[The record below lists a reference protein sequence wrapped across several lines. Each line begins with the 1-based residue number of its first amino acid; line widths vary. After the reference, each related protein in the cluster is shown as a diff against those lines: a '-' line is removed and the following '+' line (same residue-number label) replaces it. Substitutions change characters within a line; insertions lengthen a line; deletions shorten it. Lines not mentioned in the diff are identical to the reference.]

1 MEHNTSMNQTMM
13 NQTMMNQPRDLL
25 LESILSGVNNGV
37 FVEIGT
43 HRGDFAD
50 RVLSISKTSRLYCVD
65 PYTSYA
71 DYSDTINDH
80 IGNDVYNEAYNRLKS
95 KYGDR
100 VQFIRQ
106 FSVDAVG
113 MVPNNI
119 DLLHIDGN
127 HSYKFVRRDLEQ
139 YFPKVRANGFILGSG
154 AYDEDDSARDANG
167 NVFIQHSQNEYGD
180 YGVIKAFGEF
190 ITENNLSGA
199 GGNNRI
205 LMKKTVHPRS
215 QITPKNDIVFVTLFK
230 DIGRDKWLHYKREPS
245 EYIEHFMRLARSIPY
260 KLVVYVEP
268 KIRAL
273 LANYKLSDNIIFI
286 NFDSVEHTFIKKYI
300 GLEREII
307 ASQHYQNRIPDFRK
321 NQNPEHVYPEYTLI
335 NHSKI
340 NYLRDAK
347 QNVLPNYMFY
357 AWIDFGYAKNDTI
370 QLPKAIAIDKLPTN
384 KLTYHSL
391 RDVPDEKIDPNY
403 ILGSDDLYLTG
414 SSFIV
419 PNSIVEAFEVL
430 YEYKLIEWQ
439 TRWIADDD
447 QSLVL
452 QIYQDHPGLFNLI
465 KYPAYMSLYNFI

>member
-1 MEHNTSMNQTMM
+1 MEHNTSMNQATM
-13 NQTMMNQPRDLL
+13 NQATMNQPRDLL
-25 LESILSGVNNGV
+25 LESILSGVNNGI

-43 HRGDFAD
+43 YCGDFAD
-50 RVLSISKTSRLYCVD
+50 RVLSISKTSRIYCID
-65 PYTSYA
+65 PYASYS

-80 IGNDVYNEAYNRLKS
+80 IGDEVYNEAYNRLKS

-106 FSVDAVG
+106 FSADAIG
-113 MVPNNI
+113 MIPNNI

-139 YFPKVRANGFILGSG
+139 YFPKVKANGFILGSG
-154 AYDEDDSARDANG
+154 AYDEDDSVRDANG

-205 LMKKTVHPRS
+205 FMKKTVHPRS
-215 QITPKNDIVFVTLFK
+215 QITPKNDIVFVTFFK
-230 DIGRDKWLHYKREPS
+230 EAENDTGRQS
-245 EYIEHFMRLARSIPY
+245 ECIENFLRLAKSIPY
-260 KLVVYVEP
+260 KLVVYIEP
-268 KIRAL
+268 RIRGL
-273 LANYKLSDNIIFI
+273 LVDYTFSDNIIFI
-286 NFDSVEHTFIKKYI
+286 NFDSVEHTLVKKYAV
-300 GLEREII
+300 LENEII
-307 ASQHYQNRIPDFRK
+307 ASK
-321 NQNPEHVYPEYTLI
+321 NNQTNTSEYTLI

-370 QLPKAIAIDKLPTN
+370 QIPKAIALDKLPT
-384 KLTYHSL
+384 KKFTYHTL
-391 RDVPDEKIDPNY
+391 RDVPDEKIDPNHV
-403 ILGSDDLYLTG
+403 LGSDKVYLTG
-414 SSFIV
+414 SSFII

-439 TRWIADDD
+439 TRWITNDD
-447 QSLVL
+447 QGLIL

-465 KYPAYMSLYNFI
+465 KNSDYMSLYNFI

>member
-1 MEHNTSMNQTMM
+1 MEHNTSMNQTMI
-13 NQTMMNQPRDLL
+13 NQPRDLL
-25 LESILSGVNNGV
+25 LESILSGVTNGV

-43 HRGDFAD
+43 YRGDFAD
-50 RVLSISKTSRLYCVD
+50 LVLSISKTSRLYCVD

-80 IGNDVYNEAYNRLKS
+80 IGNNVYNEAYNRLKS

-127 HSYKFVRRDLEQ
+127 HSYKFVRRDLEL

-154 AYDEDDSARDANG
+154 AYDEDDSDRDANG

-230 DIGRDKWLHYKREPS
+230 DIGRDKWQHYKRDPS
-245 EYIEHFMRLARSIPY
+245 EYIECFLRLATSIPY

-268 KIRAL
+268 KIRGL
-273 LANYKLSDNIIFI
+273 LADYTFSDNIIFI

-300 GLEREII
+300 GLESEII
-307 ASQHYQNRIPDFRK
+307 TSQDYQNRIPYFRK

-340 NYLRDAK
+340 NYIRDAK

-370 QLPKAIAIDKLPTN
+370 QLPKAIALDKLPTN

-465 KYPAYMSLYNFI
+465 KYSAYMSLYNFI

>member
-1 MEHNTSMNQTMM
+1 MEQ
-13 NQTMMNQPRDLL
+13 QDRDLL
-25 LESILSGVNNGV
+25 LESILSGVNNGI

-43 HRGDFAD
+43 YRGDFAD
-50 RVLSISKTSRLYCVD
+50 RVLSISRTSRLYCVD
-65 PYTSYA
+65 PYASYE
-71 DYSDTINDH
+71 DYSDNINNH
-80 IGNDVYNEAYNRLKS
+80 IGDVVYNETYNRLKS

-100 VQFIRQ
+100 IQFMRQ
-106 FSVDAVG
+106 FSVDAVD
-113 MVPNNI
+113 MIPNNI

-127 HSYKFVRRDLEQ
+127 HSYKFVRRDLEL
-139 YFPKVRANGFILGSG
+139 YFPKVRANGFVLGSG
-154 AYDEDDSARDANG
+154 AYDEDDTMRDANG
-167 NVFIQHSQNEYGD
+167 NVFMQHSQNEYSD
-180 YGVIKAFGEF
+180 CGVIKAFGEF
-190 ITENNLSGA
+190 ITENNVSGA
-199 GGNNRI
+199 GGNNRV
-205 LMKKTVHPRS
+205 LLKKTVHPRT
-215 QITPKNDIVFVTLFK
+215 QITPKNDIAFVTFFK
-230 DIGRDKWLHYKREPS
+230 DIGRDRWIHYKREQS
-245 EYIEHFMRLARSIPY
+245 EYIECFLRLARSIPY
-260 KLVVYVEP
+260 KLVVYIEP

-273 LANYKLSDNIIFI
+273 LVDYTFSDNIIFI

-307 ASQHYQNRIPDFRK
+307 ASQHYQNRIPYFRK

-340 NYLRDAK
+340 NFLRDAK

-370 QLPKAIAIDKLPTN
+370 KIPNSIDLDKLNTK
-384 KLTYHSL
+384 KLTYHTL

-452 QIYQDHPGLFNLI
+452 QICQDHPGLFHLI
-465 KYPAYMSLYNFI
+465 KYRTYMCLYNFI

>member
-1 MEHNTSMNQTMM
+1 MEQQTTMNQT
-13 NQTMMNQPRDLL
+13 RDLL

-43 HRGDFAD
+43 YLGDFAD

-65 PYTSYA
+65 PYTGYS
-71 DYSDTINDH
+71 DYSDTINNH
-80 IGNDVYNEAYNRLKS
+80 IGDEIYNNTYNRLKS

-106 FSVDAVG
+106 FSVDAIG
-113 MVPNNI
+113 MIPNNI

-127 HSYKFVRRDLEQ
+127 HSYKFVRRDLEM

-154 AYDEDDSARDANG
+154 AYDEDDTLRDANG
-167 NVFIQHSQNEYGD
+167 NVFIQHSQNEYGE

-205 LMKKTVHPRS
+205 LMKKTAHPRS

-245 EYIEHFMRLARSIPY
+245 EYIECFMRLARSIPY
-260 KLVVYVEP
+260 KLVVYIEP
-268 KIRAL
+268 QIRSL
-273 LANYKLSDNIIFI
+273 LANYTFGDNVIFI

-307 ASQHYQNRIPDFRK
+307 TSQDYQNRIPDFRK

-357 AWIDFGYAKNDTI
+357 AWIDFGYAKNDAI
-370 QLPKAIAIDKLPTN
+370 QLPKAIDLDKLPTN
-384 KLTYHSL
+384 KLTYHTL

-465 KYPAYMSLYNFI
+465 KYPAYMCIYNFI

>member
-1 MEHNTSMNQTMM
+1 MEHNTSMNQT
-13 NQTMMNQPRDLL
+13 TMNQPRDLL
-25 LESILSGVNNGV
+25 LESILSGVNNGI

-71 DYSDTINDH
+71 DYSDTINNH
-80 IGNDVYNEAYNRLKS
+80 IGDEVYNEAYNRLKS

-106 FSVDAVG
+106 FSADAIG
-113 MVPNNI
+113 MIPNNI

-139 YFPKVRANGFILGSG
+139 YFPKVKANGFILGSG
-154 AYDEDDSARDANG
+154 AYDEDDSVRDANG

-205 LMKKTVHPRS
+205 FMKKTVHPRS
-215 QITPKNDIVFVTLFK
+215 QTTPKNDIVFVTFFK
-230 DIGRDKWLHYKREPS
+230 DIQNKTERQS
-245 EYIEHFMRLARSIPY
+245 ECIENFLRLAKSIPY
-260 KLVVYVEP
+260 KLVVYIEP
-268 KIRAL
+268 KIRGL
-273 LANYKLSDNIIFI
+273 LADYTFTDNIVFI
-286 NFDSVEHTFIKKYI
+286 NFDSVEHTFIKKYAV
-300 GLEREII
+300 LENEII
-307 ASQHYQNRIPDFRK
+307 SSKQFENI
-321 NQNPEHVYPEYTLI
+321 NPEYTLI

-357 AWIDFGYAKNDTI
+357 AWIDFEYANNDTTQI
-370 QLPKAIAIDKLPTN
+370 PQSISLDKLPTN
-384 KLTYHSL
+384 KFTYHTL
-391 RDVPDEKIDPNY
+391 RDIPDEKFDPNY
-403 ILGSDDLYLTG
+403 TLGTNDVYLTG

-419 PNSIVEAFEVL
+419 PNSMVEAFEVL

-439 TRWIADDD
+439 TRWITNDD
-447 QSLVL
+447 QGLIL
-452 QIYQDHPGLFNLI
+452 QIYQDHPGLFKLI
-465 KYPAYMSLYNFI
+465 IYPAYMCIYNLI

>member
-1 MEHNTSMNQTMM
+1 MNQTTM
-13 NQTMMNQPRDLL
+13 NQTTMNQTTMNQTRDLL

-37 FVEIGT
+37 IVEIGT
-43 HRGDFAD
+43 YRGDFAD

-65 PYTSYA
+65 PYASYE

-80 IGNDVYNEAYNRLKS
+80 IGDDVYNETYNRLKS

-106 FSVDAVG
+106 ISADAVV
-113 MVPNNI
+113 MIPNNI

-139 YFPKVRANGFILGSG
+139 YFPKVKANGFVLGSG
-154 AYDEDDSARDANG
+154 AYDEDDSVRDANG
-167 NVFIQHSQNEYGD
+167 NVFVQHSQNEYGD
-180 YGVIKAFGEF
+180 CGVVKAFGEF

-205 LMKKTVHPRS
+205 LMKKTVHPRT
-215 QITPKNDIVFVTLFK
+215 QITPKNDIAFVTFFK
-230 DIGRDKWLHYKREPS
+230 DTANNTDLQS
-245 EYIEHFMRLARSIPY
+245 ECIEHFLRLAKSIPY
-260 KLVVYVEP
+260 KLVVYIEP
-268 KIRAL
+268 KIRGL
-273 LANYKLSDNIIFI
+273 LLDYTFSDNVIFI
-286 NFDSVEHTFIKKYI
+286 NLDSVEHTFFKKYAV
-300 GLEREII
+300 LENEII
-307 ASQHYQNRIPDFRK
+307 ANKQIKSIK
-321 NQNPEHVYPEYTLI
+321 LEY

-340 NYLRDAK
+340 NFLRDAK

-370 QLPKAIAIDKLPTN
+370 KLPQAIALHKLNTK
-384 KLTYHSL
+384 KLTYHTM
-391 RDVPDEKIDPNY
+391 RDAPNEKIDPNCVVG
-403 ILGSDDLYLTG
+403 IDDVYLTG

-439 TRWIADDD
+439 TRWIANDD
-447 QSLVL
+447 QSLAL
-452 QIYQDHPGLFNLI
+452 QIYQDHPGLFNLV
-465 KYPAYMSLYNFI
+465 KCSDYMSLYNFI

>member
-1 MEHNTSMNQTMM
+1 METNKTQE
-13 NQTMMNQPRDLL
+13 RDLL
-25 LESILSGVNNGV
+25 LESMLSGVTNGV

-43 HRGDFAD
+43 YRGDFAD
-50 RVLSISKTSRLYCVD
+50 RVLSISKTSRIYCVD
-65 PYTSYA
+65 PYRGYS

-80 IGNDVYNEAYNRLKS
+80 IGDEVYNETYNRLKS

-100 VQFIRQ
+100 IQFIRQ
-106 FSVDAVG
+106 FSADATD
-113 MVPNNI
+113 MIPNNI
-119 DLLHIDGN
+119 DLLHIDAN

-139 YFPKVRANGFILGSG
+139 YFPKVKANGFILGSG
-154 AYDEDDSARDANG
+154 AYDEDDSVRDANG

-205 LMKKTVHPRS
+205 FMKKTVHPRS
-215 QITPKNDIVFVTLFK
+215 QITPENDIVFVTFFK
-230 DIGRDKWLHYKREPS
+230 DIQNKTEKQS
-245 EYIEHFMRLARSIPY
+245 ECIENFLRLAKSIPY
-260 KLVVYVEP
+260 KLVVYIEP
-268 KIRAL
+268 KMKAL
-273 LANYKLSDNIIFI
+273 LGDYTFSDNIIFI
-286 NFDSVEHTFIKKYI
+286 NFDIVEHTFVKKYI

-307 ASQHYQNRIPDFRK
+307 SSQHYQNRIPDFRK

-370 QLPKAIAIDKLPTN
+370 QIPKAIVLDKLPT
-384 KLTYHSL
+384 KKITYHTL
-391 RDVPDEKIDPNY
+391 RDVPDEKIDPNSV
-403 ILGSDDLYLTG
+403 LGSDDVYLTG

-419 PNSIVEAFEVL
+419 PNSIIEAFEVL

-439 TRWIADDD
+439 TRWIANDD
-447 QSLVL
+447 QALIL
-452 QIYQDHPGLFNLI
+452 QIYQDHPGFFKLI
-465 KYPAYMSLYNFI
+465 KYSDYMCLYNFI

>member
-1 MEHNTSMNQTMM
+1 MATNQT
-13 NQTMMNQPRDLL
+13 QDRDLL
-25 LESILSGVNNGV
+25 LESILSGVNNGI

-43 HRGDFAD
+43 YRGDFAD
-50 RVLSISKTSRLYCVD
+50 RVLSISKTSRIYCVD
-65 PYTSYA
+65 PY
-71 DYSDTINDH
+71 SDTINNH
-80 IGNDVYNEAYNRLKS
+80 IGDDLYNDTYNRLKS

-106 FSVDAVG
+106 FSADAVG
-113 MVPNNI
+113 MIPNNI

-127 HSYKFVRRDLEQ
+127 HSYKFVRRDLEL

-154 AYDEDDSARDANG
+154 AYDEDDSVRDANG
-167 NVFIQHSQNEYGD
+167 NVFIQHSQTEYGE
-180 YGVIKAFGEF
+180 YGVVKAFSEF
-190 ITENNLSGA
+190 ITEKNLSGA

-205 LMKKTVHPRS
+205 FMKKTVHPRS
-215 QITPKNDIVFVTLFK
+215 QITPKNDIVFVTFFK
-230 DIGRDKWLHYKREPS
+230 DTENDIDQRS
-245 EYIEHFMRLARSIPY
+245 ECIENFLRLAKTIQY
-260 KLVVYVEP
+260 KLIVYIEP

-273 LANYKLSDNIIFI
+273 LVDYTFRDNIIFI
-286 NFDSVEHTFIKKYI
+286 NLDTVEHTFVKKYAV
-300 GLEREII
+300 LENEII
-307 ASQHYQNRIPDFRK
+307 KSKQFK
-321 NQNPEHVYPEYTLI
+321 NINPEYTLI

-370 QLPKAIAIDKLPTN
+370 QIPKSISLDKLPT
-384 KLTYHSL
+384 KKFTYHTL
-391 RDVPDEKIDPNY
+391 RDVPDEKIDPNSV
-403 ILGSDDLYLTG
+403 LGNEDVYLTG

-439 TRWIADDD
+439 TRWIANDD
-447 QSLVL
+447 QALIL

-465 KYPAYMSLYNFI
+465 KSSDYMGLYNSI